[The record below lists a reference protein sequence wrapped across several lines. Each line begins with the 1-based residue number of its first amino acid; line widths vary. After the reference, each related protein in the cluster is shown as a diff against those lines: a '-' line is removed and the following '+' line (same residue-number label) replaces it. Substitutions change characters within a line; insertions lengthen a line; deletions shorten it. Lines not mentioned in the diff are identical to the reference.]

1 MKRLLAKILP
11 LLLVLSMLTA
21 CSDVPAS
28 SRPAQQPDQ
37 SASASASTGATI
49 PASGE
54 NTLPDEESDIHNEEN
69 PPADKELG
77 SSGDA
82 QEENPN
88 PDKAP
93 SDETLEEVS
102 WSAPAYSGKAYA
114 VINGNTPFFTG
125 EEITL
130 EAFEHYSPLDAL
142 GRCGITFANICKEL
156 MPTKDRESIGHIKP
170 TGWVQN
176 RYDFVDGE
184 SLYNRCHLVGFQL
197 AGENANELNLIT
209 GTRYMNVQ
217 GMLPF
222 ENMVADYVKETDN
235 HVLYRVTPIFE
246 GSELVARGVL
256 MEAWSVED
264 EGDGICFCVYC
275 YNVQPGVEI
284 NYATG
289 ENWAVNVQQSDDDTD
304 HNENND
310 EKIEDDNS
318 AEGQTTYVLNTN
330 SKKFHDPDCPS
341 VDKMSDRN
349 RKDYTGTREELIE
362 QGYDPCGNCEP

>member
-1 MKRLLAKILP
+1 MKRQLAKILS
-11 LLLVLSMLTA
+11 LLLAVSLLTG
-21 CSDVPAS
+21 CSDAPAS
-28 SRPAQQPDQ
+28 STPVQQSDKSV
-37 SASASASTGATI
+37 SASVSSEEAISSE
-49 PASGE
+49 E
-54 NTLPDEESDIHNEEN
+54 NTLPDEETNNANEDN
-69 PPADKELG
+69 PPADKDLD
-77 SSGDA
+77 SSGGG
-82 QEENPN
+82 QEENDL

-93 SDETLEEVS
+93 MDETLAEVS

-114 VINGNTPFFTG
+114 VINDNNPFFYG
-125 EEITL
+125 EDITL
-130 EAFEHYSPLDAL
+130 EVFESYSPLDGL
-142 GRCGITFANICKEL
+142 GRCGITFANICREL
-156 MPTKDRESIGHIKP
+156 MPTEDRESISHIKP

-184 SLYNRCHLVGFQL
+184 SLYNRCHLIGFQL
-197 AGENANELNLIT
+197 AGENANDRNLIT

-222 ENMVADYVKETDN
+222 ENMVADYVKETGN

-256 MEAWSVED
+256 MEGWSVED

-289 ENWAVNVQQSDDDTD
+289 DNWAVNVQQPGDDTGNND
-304 HNENND
+304 NND

-330 SKKFHDPDCPS
+330 SKKFHSPDCSS
-341 VDKMSDRN
+341 VEKMSEKN

-362 QGYDPCGNCEP
+362 QGYDPCGICDP